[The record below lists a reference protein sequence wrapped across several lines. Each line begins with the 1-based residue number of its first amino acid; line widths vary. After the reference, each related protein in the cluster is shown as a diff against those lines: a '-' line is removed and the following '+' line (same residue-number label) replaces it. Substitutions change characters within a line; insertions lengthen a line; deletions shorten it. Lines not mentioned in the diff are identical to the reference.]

1 MKGHDKVNQKIVSTI
16 WRSLGSFER
25 CGSPNRKRK
34 FLHPT
39 ASAVAL
45 FCRLNSEKNH
55 PFSKKPP
62 EDTNTAPLSEGD
74 FFCPQR
80 KRKRQWTDVFAAETG
95 KLHKKANKFVLEKL
109 LFHLVISL
117 V

>member
-62 EDTNTAPLSEGD
+62 EDTNTAPLCEGD
-74 FFCPQR
+74 FFLSS
-80 KRKRQWTDVFAAETG
+80 KEKETSMDG
-95 KLHKKANKFVLEKL
+95 RVCCRNWQIAQKSQQVC
-109 LFHLVISL
+109 S
-117 V
+117 